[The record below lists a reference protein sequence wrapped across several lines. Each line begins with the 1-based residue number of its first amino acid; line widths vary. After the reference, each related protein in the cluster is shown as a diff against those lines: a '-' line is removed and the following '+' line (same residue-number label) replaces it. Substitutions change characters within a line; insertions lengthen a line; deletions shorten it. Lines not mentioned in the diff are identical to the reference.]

1 MCAQIDQRR
10 KIIADKQAY
19 TRSVYA
25 HTDGDTAKQEKQ
37 EGNHQGKG
45 QYASAHLLSTNRVWE
60 KSIKMMYKI
69 TCRKRSVH
77 Y

>member
-1 MCAQIDQRR
+1 MCAQHIEQRR

-19 TRSVYA
+19 TRSEYA
-25 HTDGDTAKQEKQ
+25 QLKARKARMEPKTQGTICTAQ
-37 EGNHQGKG
+37 
-45 QYASAHLLSTNRVWE
+45 LLFTNIVWE